1 LEGRKERGT
10 KGRKEK
16 KKEEGGRTKKKKKR
30 KKKKEVKPSH
40 VVFLSSFSLVV

>member
-30 KKKKEVKPSH
+30 KKKEVKPSH